1 MGQDKLGRRG
11 SNGAL
16 RAPAPKGESP
26 GPDLGPEGTLD
37 RWSGA
42 PVGIMTIGRDGL
54 FLHVNAAFCELTG
67 RPEDQLVSMRLGD
80 LCHPEDLDAEH
91 EIGRLLSGELR
102 SHQTERRLL
111 HEDGHWIWVLMSV
124 SMAAAADG
132 DSPDFVAFVQ
142 DIGEL
147 KRIQADLSRQTLH
160 DSLTGL
166 PNRSLF
172 LDRLN
177 LALSRLGRRSG
188 LVAILFID
196 LDRFK
201 SVNDTLGHQAGD
213 ELLKGVARRLQGRLR
228 PGDTAA
234 RFGGDEFMVLCDD
247 IDDRKTVREIAE
259 RISAAMVTPFS
270 LVQGDVRVT
279 ASIGV
284 AVSGAHEKA
293 VDLIRRADG
302 AMYLTKQRSSRY
314 EFSDGPEPLPIR
326 HSATTEHALGNALE
340 RGELRVFYQ
349 PEVSLKTGK
358 IEGFEALL
366 RWEHPDL
373 GLLAPDKFIAQA
385 EPTPLIGSIGAW
397 VLEKACRQLRLW
409 QTSSDGGHLTVAV
422 NVSAWQLAQPELSQ
436 IVSRVLFDSGLEGS
450 CLSLEITESA
460 ALEDSGSASAAL
472 RALKTLGV
480 GVIIDDFGK
489 GYSSLSYL
497 KALPIDA
504 LKMDRSYV
512 SGVGQNPADN
522 AIARAIVHLARALG
536 LRVVAEGVE
545 SSSQLAECRLLGCDL
560 AQGFYFA
567 PAQTAEAASEMLTRD
582 LRW

>member
-1 MGQDKLGRRG
+1 MGQEKLGRTLSNVALG
-11 SNGAL
+11 SL
-16 RAPAPKGESP
+16 EPRGESP
-26 GPDLGPEGTLD
+26 GPDLDREGTPSL
-37 RWSGA
+37 WSGA
-42 PVGIMTIGRDGL
+42 PVGIMTIGRDGH
-54 FLHVNAAFCELTG
+54 FLDVNTAFCELVG
-67 RPEDQLVSMRLGD
+67 HPQDRLVSTRLRD
-80 LCHPEDLDAEH
+80 LCHPEDVEAERGL
-91 EIGRLLSGELR
+91 ERLLSGEIH
-102 SHQTERRLL
+102 SNQTERRLL

-124 SMAAAADG
+124 SMATAAGAA
-132 DSPDFVAFVQ
+132 SSVLVAFVQ

-172 LDRLN
+172 LDRVN

-201 SVNDTLGHQAGD
+201 AVNDTLGHQAGD
-213 ELLKGVARRLQGRLR
+213 ELLKGVARRLQAHLR

-234 RFGGDEFMVLCDD
+234 RFGGDEFTVLCDD
-247 IDDRKTVREIAE
+247 IDDQLTVREIAE
-259 RISAAMVTPFS
+259 RISAAMVTPFA
-270 LVQGDVRVT
+270 LVQSEVRVT
-279 ASIGV
+279 VSIGV
-284 AVSGAHEKA
+284 AVSGAHGDTA
-293 VDLIRRADG
+293 DLLRRADG
-302 AMYLTKQRSSRY
+302 AMYRAKQRASRY
-314 EFSDGPEPLPIR
+314 EFSDGPVSLPSS
-326 HSATTEHALGNALE
+326 HLVTAEHALDKALE

-349 PEVSLKTGK
+349 PEISLKTGR
-358 IEGFEALL
+358 IEGCEALL

-373 GLLAPDKFIAQA
+373 GLLAPDKFIARA
-385 EPTPLIGSIGAW
+385 EPTALIGHIGAW

-409 QTSSDGGHLTVAV
+409 HDGSSCRHLTVAV
-422 NVSAWQLAQPELSQ
+422 NVSAWQLAQPDLTQ
-436 IVSRVLFDSGLEGS
+436 IVSRVLSDAGIQGS
-450 CLSLEITESA
+450 FLSLEITESA
-460 ALEDSGSASAAL
+460 ALEDNGSASTAL
-472 RALKTLGV
+472 HALKSLGV

-536 LRVVAEGVE
+536 LQVVAEGVE

-567 PAQTAEAASEMLTRD
+567 PPQTAEATSELLSRD

>member
-1 MGQDKLGRRG
+1 
-11 SNGAL
+11 
-16 RAPAPKGESP
+16 
-26 GPDLGPEGTLD
+26 
-37 RWSGA
+37 
-42 PVGIMTIGRDGL
+42 MTIGRDGSL
-54 FLHVNAAFCELTG
+54 LYVNTAFCELVG
-67 RPEDQLVSMRLGD
+67 HPEGQLMPTRLRD
-80 LCHPEDLDAEH
+80 LCHPEDLDAEL
-91 EIGRLLSGELR
+91 EMERLVAGDLR
-102 SHQTERRLL
+102 SHQAERRLL
-111 HEDGHWIWVLMSV
+111 HEDGHWIWVLMSM
-124 SMAAAADG
+124 SMAATADV
-132 DSPDFVAFVQ
+132 DAPEFVAFVQ

-147 KRIQADLSRQTLH
+147 KRIQADLSRQALH

-177 LALSRLGRRSG
+177 LAVSRLGRRYV

-213 ELLKGVARRLQGRLR
+213 ELLKGVARRLQARLR

-247 IDDRKTVREIAE
+247 IDDQKTVREIAE
-259 RISAAMVTPFS
+259 RISAAMATPFA
-270 LVQGDVRVT
+270 LVQGDVRVA

-284 AVSGAHEKA
+284 AVSGAHEKP

-302 AMYLTKQRSSRY
+302 AMYLAKRRSSRY
-314 EFSDGPEPLPIR
+314 EFSDGPDPLLLP
-326 HSATTEHALGNALE
+326 HSATPEHALDNALE

-349 PEVSLKTGK
+349 PEISLKTGQ

>member
-1 MGQDKLGRRG
+1 MNR
-11 SNGAL
+11 
-16 RAPAPKGESP
+16 
-26 GPDLGPEGTLD
+26 
-37 RWSGA
+37 
-42 PVGIMTIGRDGL
+42 
-54 FLHVNAAFCELTG
+54 AFCELTG
-67 RPEDQLVSMRLGD
+67 YPEDRLVSSRLRD
-80 LCHPEDLDAEH
+80 LCHPEDAKAER
-91 EIGRLLSGELR
+91 GFQRLLSGELT
-102 SHQTERRLL
+102 SHQAERRLL
-111 HEDGHWIWVLMSV
+111 HKDGHWLWVLMSV
-124 SMAAAADG
+124 SMVTAAG
-132 DSPDFVAFVQ
+132 DDPPHFVAFVQ
-142 DIGEL
+142 DISEL
-147 KRIQADLSRQTLH
+147 KEIQAELSRQALH

-177 LALSRLGRRSG
+177 IALSRLGRRSG

-201 SVNDTLGHQAGD
+201 GVNDSLGHQAGD
-213 ELLKGVARRLQGRLR
+213 ELLKGVARRLQSHLR

-234 RFGGDEFMVLCDD
+234 RFGGDEFVVVCDD
-247 IDDRKTVREIAE
+247 IDDQRTVREIAE
-259 RISAAMVTPFS
+259 RISATMVAPFA
-270 LVQGDVRVT
+270 LVQGDIRVT

-284 AVSGAHEKA
+284 AISGAHEKA

-302 AMYLTKQRSSRY
+302 AMYLAKQRSSRY
-314 EFSDGPEPLPIR
+314 EFSDGPDPLPAP
-326 HSATTEHALGNALE
+326 HSTTTEHALDKALE

-349 PEVSLKTGK
+349 PEICLKTGQ

-366 RWEHPDL
+366 RWEHPNL
-373 GLLAPDKFIAQA
+373 GLLAPDKFIARA
-385 EPTPLIGSIGAW
+385 EPTPLIGSIGSW

-409 QTSSDGGHLTVAV
+409 QAGPGGCHLTVAV
-422 NVSAWQLAQPELSQ
+422 NVSAWQLAQPDLSQ
-436 IVSRVLFDSGLEGS
+436 IVSRVLADTGIEGS
-450 CLSLEITESA
+450 RLSLEITESA

-472 RALKTLGV
+472 RALKSLGV

-560 AQGFYFA
+560 AQGFYFS
-567 PAQTAEAASEMLTRD
+567 PPQTAEATSEMLTRD
-582 LRW
+582 FRW

>member
-1 MGQDKLGRRG
+1 MR
-11 SNGAL
+11 SNGAFSD
-16 RAPAPKGESP
+16 PAPRGEPP
-26 GPDLGPEGTLD
+26 GPDLDREGTQNIWD
-37 RWSGA
+37 EA
-42 PVGIMTIGRDGL
+42 PVGIMTVGHSGL
-54 FLHVNAAFCELTG
+54 FLDVNTAFCELTG
-67 RPEDQLVSMRLGD
+67 YPEDRLVSTRLGD
-80 LCHPEDLDAEH
+80 LCHPEDVEAERGI
-91 EIGRLLSGELR
+91 ERLLSGEIH

-124 SMAAAADG
+124 SRATAG
-132 DSPDFVAFVQ
+132 GVESPHLVAFVQ

-201 SVNDTLGHQAGD
+201 GVNDTLGHQAGD
-213 ELLKGVARRLQGRLR
+213 ELLKGVARRLQARLR

-234 RFGGDEFMVLCDD
+234 RFGGDEFTILCDD
-247 IDDRKTVREIAE
+247 IDDQKTVREIAE
-259 RISAAMVTPFS
+259 RISAAMVTPFA

-284 AVSGAHEKA
+284 AISGAHED
-293 VDLIRRADG
+293 VSDLIRRADG
-302 AMYLTKQRSSRY
+302 AMYMAKQRASRY
-314 EFSDGPEPLPIR
+314 EFSDGPDALPSSR
-326 HSATTEHALGNALE
+326 LATTEHALDKALE

-349 PEVSLKTGK
+349 PEICLKTGR
-358 IEGFEALL
+358 IEGCEALL

-373 GLLAPDKFIAQA
+373 GLLSPDKFLARA
-385 EPTPLIGSIGAW
+385 EPTALIGHIGAW

-409 QTSSDGGHLTVAV
+409 RESSSGRHLTVAV
-422 NVSAWQLAQPELSQ
+422 NVSAWQLAQPDLTQ
-436 IVSRVLFDSGLEGS
+436 IVSRVLSDAGIQGS

-460 ALEDSGSASAAL
+460 ALEDTGSASAAL
-472 RALKTLGV
+472 HALKSLGV

-536 LRVVAEGVE
+536 LQVVAEGVE

-567 PAQTAEAASEMLTRD
+567 PPQTVEATSEMLSRD
-582 LRW
+582 RRW